1 MEGEYNEG
9 KRMKKKSKMREPAKN
24 KVQKCYTYQRKLLR
38 FASRREQVPS
48 MTFSHAPA
56 VLIKRKV
63 LQVQPYTKRGGG
75 ESEMHSVLCWG
86 CEPSGGLQEMAPT
99 LPILFSDIPHT
110 QVRPEA

>member
-9 KRMKKKSKMREPAKN
+9 KRMKKKSKMREPDKN

-75 ESEMHSVLCWG
+75 E
-86 CEPSGGLQEMAPT
+86 
-99 LPILFSDIPHT
+99 
-110 QVRPEA
+110 